1 MPYPMNKGQDKTF
14 LITYNE
20 SRGKQVVMAI
30 KAIVVLVVGLML
42 ASVCLA
48 DAQQPGKFHL
58 RAMDGNVSERI
69 GVLVPNTAALF
80 ANNADALRQGLR
92 ELGYVE
98 GQNLGIEYRYAEG
111 NLNWLPVLATE
122 LVRLKVNVI
131 VASSSA
137 AVSAARD
144 ATKEIPIIF
153 STTGDPVA
161 RGLVAS
167 LARPGGNITGVTL
180 ANSELY
186 GKRLELLKEIIPRL
200 SLAAILFNPTDP
212 GADMGMKEAGESG
225 KALGIRVESL
235 EVRNANDID
244 RAFESAT
251 RLKVGALT
259 FIHHPPITTYQ
270 KQVVELA
277 VKSRLPAIYASTEWC
292 ESGGLISYGRSF
304 PDTHRRLAVYV
315 DKVLKGAKPSDLPV
329 EQWKKLELVINLK
342 AAKQIGLTVPP
353 EVLARADK
361 VIK

>member
-1 MPYPMNKGQDKTF
+1 MNKGQDKMF
-14 LITYNE
+14 WITYNE
-20 SRGKQVVMAI
+20 SRGKQVVMAT
-30 KAIVVLVVGLML
+30 KVIVVLVVGLML

-48 DAQQPGKFHL
+48 DAQQPAKFH
-58 RAMDGNVSERI
+58 RI

-80 ANNADALRQGLR
+80 STNADALRQGLR

-111 NLNWLPVLATE
+111 SLNWLPVLAAE

-186 GKRLELLKEIIPRL
+186 GKRLELLQEIIPRL

-212 GADMGMKEAGESG
+212 GADMGMKEAGKSG
-225 KALGIRVESL
+225 KAMGIRIESL
-235 EVRNANDID
+235 EVRNADDID

-251 RLKVGALT
+251 KLKVDALT
-259 FIHHPPITTYQ
+259 FIHHPPITTYPTR
-270 KQVVELA
+270 VVELA

-292 ESGGLISYGRSF
+292 ESGGLMSYGRSF

-342 AAKQIGLTVPP
+342 TAKQFGLTIPQS
-353 EVLARADK
+353 LLYRADR

>member
-14 LITYNE
+14 WITYNE

>member
-1 MPYPMNKGQDKTF
+1 MRLVWFGSWDSLSPSPAMPYPMNKGQDKMF
-14 LITYNE
+14 WITYNE

-42 ASVCLA
+42 GSVCLA

-111 NLNWLPVLATE
+111 DLNCLPILAAE

-131 VASSSA
+131 ASA

-167 LARPGGNITGVTL
+167 LTRPGGNITGVTL
-180 ANSELY
+180 ANIELY
-186 GKRLELLKEIIPRL
+186 
-200 SLAAILFNPTDP
+200 
-212 GADMGMKEAGESG
+212 
-225 KALGIRVESL
+225 
-235 EVRNANDID
+235 
-244 RAFESAT
+244 
-251 RLKVGALT
+251 
-259 FIHHPPITTYQ
+259 
-270 KQVVELA
+270 
-277 VKSRLPAIYASTEWC
+277 
-292 ESGGLISYGRSF
+292 
-304 PDTHRRLAVYV
+304 
-315 DKVLKGAKPSDLPV
+315 
-329 EQWKKLELVINLK
+329 
-342 AAKQIGLTVPP
+342 
-353 EVLARADK
+353 
-361 VIK
+361 

>member
-1 MPYPMNKGQDKTF
+1 MNKGQDKMF
-14 LITYNE
+14 WITYNE

>member
-1 MPYPMNKGQDKTF
+1 
-14 LITYNE
+14 
-20 SRGKQVVMAI
+20 MAI

-342 AAKQIGLTVPP
+342 AGKQIGLTVPP
-353 EVLARADK
+353 EVLARADR

>member
-1 MPYPMNKGQDKTF
+1 MNKGQDKMF
-14 LITYNE
+14 WITYNE
-20 SRGKQVVMAI
+20 SRGKQVVMAT
-30 KAIVVLVVGLML
+30 KVIVVLVVGLML

-48 DAQQPGKFHL
+48 DAQQPGKFH
-58 RAMDGNVSERI
+58 RI

-80 ANNADALRQGLR
+80 STNADALRQGLR

-111 NLNWLPVLATE
+111 SLNWLPVLAAE

-186 GKRLELLKEIIPRL
+186 GKRLELLQEIIPRL

-259 FIHHPPITTYQ
+259 FIHHPPITTYP

-277 VKSRLPAIYASTEWC
+277 MKSRLPAIYASTEWC
-292 ESGGLISYGRSF
+292 ESGGLMSYGRSF

-342 AAKQIGLTVPP
+342 TAKQFGLTIPQS
-353 EVLARADK
+353 LLYRADR

>member
-1 MPYPMNKGQDKTF
+1 MPYPMNKGQDKMF
-14 LITYNE
+14 WITYNE

-30 KAIVVLVVGLML
+30 KAIVILVVGLML

-315 DKVLKGAKPSDLPV
+315 EKVLKGAKPSDLPV

-353 EVLARADK
+353 EVLARADR

>member
-1 MPYPMNKGQDKTF
+1 
-14 LITYNE
+14 
-20 SRGKQVVMAI
+20 MAI

-48 DAQQPGKFHL
+48 DAQQPGKFH
-58 RAMDGNVSERI
+58 RI
-69 GVLVPNTAALF
+69 GILAPDTAALF
-80 ANNADALRQGLR
+80 SNNADALRQGLR

-98 GQNLGIEYRYAEG
+98 GQNLGVEHRYAEG
-111 NLNWLPVLATE
+111 DLNWLPVLAAE

-167 LARPGGNITGVTL
+167 LARPGGNITGVTM

-186 GKRLELLKEIIPRL
+186 GKRLGLLKETIPRL
-200 SLAAILFNPTDP
+200 SLAAMLFNPTDP

-225 KALGIRVESL
+225 KSLGIRMESL
-235 EVRNANDID
+235 GVRNADDID

-259 FIHHPPITTYQ
+259 FIHHPPITTYP
-270 KQVVELA
+270 KRVVELA
-277 VKSRLPAIYASTEWC
+277 VKSRLPAIYRSIEWC
-292 ESGGLISYGRSF
+292 ESGGLMSYGRNI
-304 PDTHRRLAVYV
+304 PDTYRRLAVYV
-315 DKVLKGAKPSDLPV
+315 DRILKGAKPSDLPV
-329 EQWKKLELVINLK
+329 EHWTKLELVINLK
-342 AAKQIGLTVPP
+342 TAKQIDLTIPQSM
-353 EVLARADK
+353 LHRADK

>member
-1 MPYPMNKGQDKTF
+1 MNKGQDKMF
-14 LITYNE
+14 WITYNE

-353 EVLARADK
+353 EVLARADR